1 MKTYTFKIPYEGYSR
16 GKAKIKIEA
25 NSKEEAIKNIKDS
38 WVECLEPDRDDTDM
52 DYDEFEEINE
62 N

>member
-25 NSKEEAIKNIKDS
+25 NSKEEAIKNGLNARN
-38 WVECLEPDRDDTDM
+38 V
-52 DYDEFEEINE
+52 
-62 N
+62 